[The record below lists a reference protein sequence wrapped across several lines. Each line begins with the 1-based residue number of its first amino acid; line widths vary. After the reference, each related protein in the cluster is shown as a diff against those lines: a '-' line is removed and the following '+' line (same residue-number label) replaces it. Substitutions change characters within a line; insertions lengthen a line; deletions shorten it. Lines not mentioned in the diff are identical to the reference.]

1 MKKRMLLVFLVGV
14 QLLAC
19 ASSQDF
25 EVLPGYAP
33 VIHDSYAPKY
43 IRPGA
48 TWRIYLH
55 AEDYEGDMKE
65 IVTFVTQ
72 SGVAPFPRNI
82 IKLKEKDS
90 KEVAGYLYLSSDS
103 DVGLLGDR
111 LNVKLVVRDRRDNT
125 SQPLEFSVRFESRSH
140 QEIPE
145 KWHGPANRSL
155 GVIIHEVISP
165 SQTRPTRGS
174 GI

>member
-1 MKKRMLLVFLVGV
+1 MKKRMLLVLLLGALFLE
-14 QLLAC
+14 C
-19 ASSQDF
+19 ASSNDF

-33 VIHDSYAPKY
+33 VIHDSYAPNV

-65 IVTFVTQ
+65 IVAFLTQ

-82 IKLKEKDS
+82 IKLKDKDS
-90 KEVAGYLYLSSDS
+90 KEVAGYLYLSTSS

-111 LNVKLVVRDRRDNT
+111 LNLKLVVRDRRDNT
-125 SQPLEFSVRFESRSH
+125 SQPLEFTVRFGSRPR

-145 KWHGPANRSL
+145 KWQGPANRRL
-155 GVIIHEVISP
+155 GVITYEDISP